1 LTKSTTGLP
10 DKLKRQETIE
20 WPETSIVQ
28 VNNLADNFQVV
39 SEKLLAQTKELEN
52 SREEMKRL
60 AYNDAL
66 TGLPNR
72 FSFTNYLEELL
83 TDAKE
88 RALPLCLSTL
98 IV

>member
-1 LTKSTTGLP
+1 MMGRFLSKDLSKLTKSTTGLP

-60 AYNDAL
+60 AYNMPLPIANILAL
-66 TGLPNR
+66 QISWKN
-72 FSFTNYLEELL
+72 F
-83 TDAKE
+83 
-88 RALPLCLSTL
+88 
-98 IV
+98 